1 MIVVLDASA
10 AIEILLKRER
20 NTIFRDVMNSAE
32 KIITSDFFMIE
43 VANVLRKYYRG
54 NYIDKNQCFQ
64 LLELAQTM
72 INEYVPISQDYEEA
86 LSEAIRLEYS
96 VYDMLYFILAKR
108 YEATLLTCDGPLNRI
123 ADKEGITIT
132 TGR

>member
-10 AIEILLKRER
+10 AIEILLKREQ

-32 KIITSDFFMIE
+32 KIITSEFFMIE
-43 VANVLRKYYRG
+43 VANVLRKYFRG
-54 NYIDKNQCFQ
+54 NYIEKNQCFQ

-72 INEYVPISQDYEEA
+72 INEYLPISQDYEEA

-123 ADKEGITIT
+123 ADKEGITIAT
-132 TGR
+132 S